1 MLGYYAPV
9 MSPSESFV
17 TPVLF
22 KRLLKYVMGFK
33 PEITAFFVEIKI
45 GCSIGTA

>member
-33 PEITAFFVEIKI
+33 PEITAFLLKLKLVVQ
-45 GCSIGTA
+45 

>member
-9 MSPSESFV
+9 MSPSESFI
-17 TPVLF
+17 TPVPF

-33 PEITAFFVEIKI
+33 PEIKAFFVEIKI